1 MRNKFDEQLALL
13 NERMIKMGALCES
26 TISSALHALESH
38 DAQRV
43 RETISLADEVDQM
56 ERDIET
62 MCLKLLLQQ
71 QPVARDLLQISAAL
85 KMVTDLERIGHQAAE
100 IAEIVQ
106 YLPAGPLGWSP
117 PLHDMARPTLH
128 MVTQRGGAYVDRDL
142 EKAEAVIA
150 YDDVVDNLFL
160 QVKEELITAIAAT
173 PAIGQAALDTL
184 MIAKYFERIADHA
197 AIVASWVKF
206 SITGVHEAV

>member
-1 MRNKFDEQLALL
+1 LRNKFDEQLALL

-26 TISSALHALESH
+26 TISSALRALETHESTL
-38 DAQRV
+38 V
-43 RETISLADEVDQM
+43 NETITLADEVDQM

-71 QPVARDLLQISAAL
+71 QPVARDLRQISAAL

-106 YLPAGPLGWSP
+106 YLPSGLARWTDQ
-117 PLHDMARPTLH
+117 LHDMARHTIH
-128 MVTQRGGAYVDRDL
+128 MVTESVGAYVDRDL
-142 EKAEAVIA
+142 QKAEGVIA

-160 QVKEELITAIAAT
+160 EVKEELIAAIAAD
-173 PAIGQAALDTL
+173 PSVGQAALDTL